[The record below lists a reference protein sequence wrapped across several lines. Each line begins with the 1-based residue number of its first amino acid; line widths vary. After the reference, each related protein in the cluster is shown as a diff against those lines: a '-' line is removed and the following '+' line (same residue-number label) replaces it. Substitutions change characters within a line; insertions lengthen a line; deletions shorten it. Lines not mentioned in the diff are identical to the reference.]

1 MKTIPNDCFFAWVEQ
16 EIRCGRSVR
25 FRMKGNS
32 MLPLLREGKDE
43 VLLSACRAEDLKR
56 WDVVLFHY
64 KGRHIL
70 HRFIKKEGD
79 CYRMQGDGV
88 CAFHEECEGEDIIG
102 IAKQVYRPS
111 GKPVSVSSFRWRME
125 SRLWRGL
132 GRFRGIALRLMN
144 RLFKD

>member
-43 VLLSACRAEDLKR
+43 VLLSPCRAEDLKR
-56 WDVVLFHY
+56 WDVVLFRY

-70 HRFIKKEGD
+70 HRFIKKEKGR
-79 CYRMQGDGV
+79 YLMQGDGIRT
-88 CAFHEECEGEDIIG
+88 FHEECAGEEIIG
-102 IAKQVYRPS
+102 IVKQVYRPS
-111 GKPVSVSSFRWRME
+111 GKVVSVSSLRWRME

-132 GRFRGIALRLMN
+132 GPFRGIALKYRIE
-144 RLFKD
+144 FI